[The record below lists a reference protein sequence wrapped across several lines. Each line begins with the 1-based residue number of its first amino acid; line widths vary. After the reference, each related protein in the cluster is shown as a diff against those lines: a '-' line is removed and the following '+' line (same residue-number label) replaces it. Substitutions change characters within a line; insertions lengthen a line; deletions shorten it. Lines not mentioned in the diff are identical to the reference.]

1 MSDRINTLDEL
12 LSDPMVLL
20 VMERDRVRPEQVRLL
35 LERARRPA
43 GDAVPPRA
51 CGGQKLH
58 AAMARQVMTRLSLL
72 LQGEKGET
80 YLTT

>member
-1 MSDRINTLDEL
+1 MNDSISTLDEL

-43 GDAVPPRA
+43 VDAVPPA
-51 CGGQKLH
+51 HVVAKNC
-58 AAMARQVMTRLSLL
+58 
-72 LQGEKGET
+72 LQQWLGR
-80 YLTT
+80 

>member
-1 MSDRINTLDEL
+1 MNDSISTLDEL

-43 GDAVPPRA
+43 DTVPPAHVVAKTCMQQWLGR
-51 CGGQKLH
+51 
-58 AAMARQVMTRLSLL
+58 
-72 LQGEKGET
+72 
-80 YLTT
+80 